1 VVELPRRVRGCRRRR
16 GGRAVIAHIA
26 GFPLEELLPSLGG
39 AGAALLAARGWVAL
53 QLRRRREPGT

>member
-1 VVELPRRVRGCRRRR
+1 
-16 GGRAVIAHIA
+16 VIAHIA